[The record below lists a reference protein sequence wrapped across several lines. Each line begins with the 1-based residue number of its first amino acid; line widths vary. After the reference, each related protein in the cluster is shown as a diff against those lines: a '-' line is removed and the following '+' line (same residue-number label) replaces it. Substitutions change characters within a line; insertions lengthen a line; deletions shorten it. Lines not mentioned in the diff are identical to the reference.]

1 MVMVFLLLSAG
12 EVNQDVPLWKK
23 LSYSIGYSGGICY
36 RGGDLASTPTT
47 LYDPIGILAC
57 NIYFLNSIE
66 AGVIYPFGNGEGIE
80 VGVGYGWAR
89 IEDARKL
96 GDCRLNKIYLSCF
109 KKSGT
114 ITGGVEIILAKSISE
129 WYTLEGEKFY
139 ISRYYAGGGIIVKW
153 QWEGY
158 RYFDKF
164 CLSPEVS
171 LRLISFAREFKS
183 DAPWNEEKKIFLVF
197 SGLYMGLKLKI
208 GGIK

>member
-23 LSYSIGYSGGICY
+23 LSYSIGYSGGLCW
-36 RGGDLASTPTT
+36 RGKDLMPYCPYMFCWEWPFYY
-47 LYDPIGILAC
+47 LH
-57 NIYFLNSIE
+57 SIE
-66 AGVIYPFGNGEGIE
+66 LSAIYPFGNGEGIE